1 MANRRNRKLVP
12 ECQQSIDRMK
22 FEIASELGLPF
33 AGELAGA
40 GAAAD
45 AEFASEFGTAG
56 GAQAAGRRSY
66 LGNITAREAGTLG
79 GNITKRLIQQAENT
93 VL

>member
-22 FEIASELGLPF
+22 FEIASELGLSF
-33 AGELAGA
+33 AGDLA

-45 AEFASEFGTAG
+45 TEFAAELGTAG
-56 GAQAAGRRSY
+56 GMQAAGRRSY